1 MIGRQK
7 FQNALSLK
15 QLMTLSAVATFN
27 MAKRRAS
34 LGEREPLG
42 FGFPRN
48 VRLNN
53 SIGFAV

>member
-7 FQNALSLK
+7 FQNALSSK

-27 MAKRRAS
+27 MAKSRAS
-34 LGEREPLG
+34 SASVSPWASDTT
-42 FGFPRN
+42 RN